1 MTARARVLSDMK
13 AWVWLLS
20 GVCAAGGLL
29 LSGCGAASAPKPM
42 VSALAGNWL
51 LVGPMPTSSLGPTPT
66 GTRLAV
72 TFDVN
77 GNNIVAAGVV
87 NDFCV
92 NVGFGSP
99 GIPVIGSVAADGSFT
114 LTMPPNSLGEVSI
127 RGTVPPANGG
137 PWPGSYTVSLT
148 SPFPPKC
155 NTNLSGTFTAMS
167 FPLIDGVYVGT
178 GGTQATVNGV
188 STATQATFQVTLQQG
203 ATVMDTT
210 GKPLSRSSA
219 LLGSIRV
226 QGSPCFTSGVTD
238 STHPGKVEG
247 NRVDAIFTMDD
258 GSTLVLL
265 GSLADA
271 TETRLT
277 ENAAIVTGGQCAI
290 NGPLIYQLPELDRQS
305 QQGS

>member
-1 MTARARVLSDMK
+1 MK
-13 AWVWLLS
+13 AWAWLLAAA
-20 GVCAAGGLL
+20 CAVGGLL
-29 LSGCGAASAPKPM
+29 LSGCGAEKPAAPV

-51 LVGPMPTSSLGPTPT
+51 LVGPMPTNMLGLTPT
-66 GTRLAV
+66 GTSLAV

-87 NDFCV
+87 NDFCISV
-92 NVGFGSP
+92 EFGSP

-114 LTMPPNSLGEVSI
+114 LATPPNSLGAVSI
-127 RGTVPPANGG
+127 RGTVPRASGG

-155 NTNLSGTFTAMS
+155 NTNLSGTFTATS
-167 FPLIDGVYVGT
+167 FPLIGGVYVGT
-178 GGTQATVNGV
+178 GSTQTTVNGV
-188 STATQATFQVTLQQG
+188 STATQATFQATLQQG
-203 ATVMDTT
+203 ATVMDSA
-210 GKPLSRSSA
+210 GNPLSRSSA
-219 LLGSIRV
+219 LLGSIHV

-238 STHPGKVEG
+238 LTRPGRVEG

-277 ENAAIVTGGQCAI
+277 ENVAIVTGGQCAI
-290 NGPLIYQLPELDRQS
+290 NGPTIYQLPELNRQS